1 MRRVLSSWAVAA
13 FLAASMTVLACG
25 DEDEP
30 PTETS
35 GGSAGKGGAGG
46 KGGSGGTFGSS
57 GGIAA
62 TGGNGGATE
71 QGGAGG
77 EAEPTGDAGAGPGG
91 AGGTPDDAGPG
102 GAAGTGGGAA
112 GAPDAAECDLSGEGL
127 EREAL
132 PADIEEDLTLTNDRV
147 WVIEGTVHVHD
158 GATLTI
164 PPCTRLEG
172 LSDPTPGFVV
182 ALRGG
187 RIVADGTAEE
197 PILFTSSQ
205 PVGERRAG
213 DWGGVVLL
221 GRAPITRPGGDT
233 EAIYEGLT
241 DEIYTY
247 GGDDPDND
255 SGTLRYVR
263 IEFGGWDIF
272 PDKEVNGLSMAGVG
286 RRTVIDHVM
295 VSNTLDDC
303 FEWWGGTVEASH
315 LIANNCGDDY
325 FDGDEGW
332 RGGARYLFGRRDVAS
347 VDSDDP
353 NGFELDGIN
362 DGTEPRT
369 AFSFQNV
376 TLCGTGE
383 PSPRANPH
391 YGMLL
396 RELVTGTL
404 ENVALLG
411 FEYGIETRDAI
422 AQGDVTIESSS
433 FWALSEGIGETD
445 AGGDD
450 DGGFDDAS
458 IFTETPSN
466 EVPDPVP
473 FTVAECL
480 EDEGPTAAV
489 LESGLGAFPDADAVA
504 RWALDAP
511 WVDWSED

>member
-1 MRRVLSSWAVAA
+1 MRLLSSWTVAA
-13 FLAASMTVLACG
+13 FLAAPMAMLACG
-25 DEDEP
+25 DDDEP
-30 PTETS
+30 PVETS
-35 GGSAGKGGAGG
+35 GGSSG
-46 KGGSGGTFGSS
+46 KGGSGGTGGS
-57 GGIAA
+57 
-62 TGGNGGATE
+62 TGGTANGGTGGKT
-71 QGGAGG
+71 QDGGAGG
-77 EAEPTGDAGAGPGG
+77 EVEPGGEAGEGPGG
-91 AGGTPDDAGPG
+91 AGGAGGAPDTGIA
-102 GAAGTGGGAA
+102 GAAGSGGA
-112 GAPDAAECDLSGEGL
+112 GAPGETCDLSGEGL
-127 EREAL
+127 EREEL
-132 PADIEEDLTLTNDRV
+132 PADIEDDLTLTNDRV

-205 PVGERRAG
+205 PEGDRRAG

-241 DEIYTY
+241 DEAYAY
-247 GGDDPDND
+247 GGDDPDDD

-263 IEFGGWDIF
+263 IEFSGWDIF

-286 RRTVIDHVM
+286 SGTVIDHVM

-332 RGGARYLFGRRDVAS
+332 QGGARYLLGRRDAES

-353 NGFELDGIN
+353 NGFELDSIN

-369 AFSFQNV
+369 AFSFENV

-383 PSPRANPH
+383 PSSRANPH
-391 YGMLL
+391 YGMVL
-396 RELVTGTL
+396 RELVTGSMT
-404 ENVALLG
+404 NVALLG

-422 AQGDVTIESSS
+422 AEGDVTIEDSA
-433 FWALSEGIGETD
+433 FWALSEGVGETD

-450 DGGFDDAS
+450 DGDFDDGS
-458 IFTETPSN
+458 IFTDEASN
-466 EVPDPVP
+466 EEPDSPP
-473 FTVAECL
+473 FTVEDCL
-480 EDEGPTAAV
+480 DANGPTTAV
-489 LESGLGAFPDADAVA
+489 LESEMGAFPDEDAVES
-504 RWALDAP
+504 WALDAL
-511 WVDWSED
+511 WVDWSEE